1 MDVHTIILML
11 TLTLASLSVGVCLGV
26 LAENRRSRQE
36 SNYHAFIE
44 TELYNLWLYVEDASE
59 KNHQQTERIRQ
70 EISYTQKYLLMGD
83 SGEDIIKISRG
94 SSNTLVFP
102 EVTEEDQVDDDYEDN
117 DTLH

>member
-11 TLTLASLSVGVCLGV
+11 TLSLASLSLGVCLGV

-36 SNYHAFIE
+36 SNYHEFIK
-44 TELYNLWLYVEDASE
+44 TELYNLWLYVEDSSE
-59 KNHQQTERIRQ
+59 KNHQQSERIRQ

-83 SGEDIIKISRG
+83 SVEDIIKTSPG

-102 EVTEEDQVDDDYEDN
+102 EITAEDQAADDCED
-117 DTLH
+117 DGILH